1 MNTKQ
6 CGMKR
11 LMEEA
16 ATQSAEA
23 IHYSVSAGIR
33 VGGEKAIRSGSNT
46 GLKPLVLEG
55 LFIMRLT
62 KEEADR
68 AEKRVQEGTGWDDS
82 IEEKT
87 GFVEAMCQNYEVMVE
102 DKPVGQAEGS
112 GPSNR
117 YDTRSGQKR
126 NDGGPTGP
134 QEKERGKIPSFRLS
148 SEIESCTDLRK
159 VLE

>member
-1 MNTKQ
+1 
-6 CGMKR
+6 MKR

-16 ATQSAEA
+16 ATRSAEA

-46 GLKPLVLEG
+46 GLKPLVLEV

-87 GFVEAMCQNYEVMVE
+87 GFVEAMCQNYEVLV
-102 DKPVGQAEGS
+102 
-112 GPSNR
+112 
-117 YDTRSGQKR
+117 
-126 NDGGPTGP
+126 
-134 QEKERGKIPSFRLS
+134 RGKDNRERWGEPSPKKDTIP
-148 SEIESCTDLRK
+148 E
-159 VLE
+159 VLNENRSWFWP

>member
-46 GLKPLVLEG
+46 GLR
-55 LFIMRLT
+55 FQHAR
-62 KEEADR
+62 ADFHDIFGEPDVNR
-68 AEKRVQEGTGWDDS
+68 AAQE
-82 IEEKT
+82 
-87 GFVEAMCQNYEVMVE
+87 YE
-102 DKPVGQAEGS
+102 D
-112 GPSNR
+112 
-117 YDTRSGQKR
+117 
-126 NDGGPTGP
+126 
-134 QEKERGKIPSFRLS
+134 
-148 SEIESCTDLRK
+148 
-159 VLE
+159 